1 MHNINDGSLLI
12 NTVMNDTQKPPV
24 GFFSKF
30 LIFFCYDHTIFNIQ
44 ATVYLQLVLMKYILA
59 KDNIKASKI
68 LGNSQIL

>member
-24 GFFSKF
+24 VFFQNF
-30 LIFFCYDHTIFNIQ
+30 DFFCYDHTIFNIQ

>member
-24 GFFSKF
+24 VFFKIF
-30 LIFFCYDHTIFNIQ
+30 DFFCYDHTIFNIQ